1 MQGKGS
7 FWVQKNKN
15 KKAYNI
21 HEKQIKAQAHPFSL
35 SNAKFCTLQKIVW
48 GWTIQEPPKGLLGFF
63 IFPSSLGSVVV
74 LKQRL
79 RSQSTS
85 IEKVHLFSDFPLA
98 RKKDSPK
105 QNLHTDWLVEIQ
117 NGNIKMESVFNNM
130 EQGSNQK

>member
-1 MQGKGS
+1 M
-7 FWVQKNKN
+7 
-15 KKAYNI
+15 
-21 HEKQIKAQAHPFSL
+21 
-35 SNAKFCTLQKIVW
+35 W
-48 GWTIQEPPKGLLGFF
+48 GWTIKEPQKGLGFF
-63 IFPSSLGSVVV
+63 IFPSSLGSVII